1 MRRERPRSL
10 VNQEDVMDRFLTALC
25 AVAAVLLAGCQS
37 LAPGQPVT
45 KEMTVNGMKMKY
57 IEQGRGE
64 VVLFVP
70 GGMSDLR
77 TYDSSREAIARSY
90 RYVSPTLR
98 YFGSDPWPDSGA
110 SFSMA
115 THVGDLAAFIRELN
129 AGPVHVVGWSYSGS
143 LGILLALQH
152 PELVRSLFV
161 YEQSNLASWVTDPAD
176 ITASAASRKATFG
189 PAVVASKGGD
199 QAGAVRIIM
208 NGVNGGPGAFDALPP
223 ATRAMH
229 LDNARAV
236 PLFFAAPPPPSVSC
250 AQLGALRMPV
260 AMGVGELSPVFFQ
273 APAKAA
279 NRCIPGSTLVI
290 VPNGR
295 HHWPVT
301 APAGFT
307 EALLA
312 FLKRQ

>member
-1 MRRERPRSL
+1 M
-10 VNQEDVMDRFLTALC
+10 NRFPTALI
-25 AVAAVLLAGCQS
+25 ASVAVLLAACQS

-45 KEMTVNGMKMKY
+45 KEMTVNGVTMKY
-57 IEQGRGE
+57 VEQGRGE

-77 TYDSSREAIARSY
+77 TFDASREIIARRY

-98 YFGSDPWPDSGA
+98 YFGPESWPDDGKR
-110 SFSMA
+110 FSMA
-115 THVGDLAAFIRELN
+115 THVGDLAAFVRQLN

-161 YEQSNLASWVTDPAD
+161 YEQSNLASWVTDPAE
-176 ITASAASRKATFG
+176 INAAAASRKVTFG
-189 PAVVASKGGD
+189 PAVVASKSGD

-208 NGVNGGPGAFDALPP
+208 NGVNGGPGAFDALP
-223 ATRAMH
+223 TGVRTMH
-229 LDNARAV
+229 LENARAV

-250 AQLGALRMPV
+250 AQLGALKMSV

-273 APAKAA
+273 VPARAA
-279 NRCIPGSTLVI
+279 SRCVPGSTLIVI
-290 VPNGR
+290 PNGR

-301 APAGFT
+301 APADFT
-307 EALLA
+307 ETLLA
-312 FLKRQ
+312 FLGRT